1 MPVTGRT
8 LVAGVG
14 NVFLRDDAFGV
25 EVVRLLAQRPRPDGV
40 EIADFGIRGVHL
52 VYELLNGCDLFVLI
66 DAAQRGYE
74 PGTVT
79 VLEVEPA
86 DAVPAAPVMDAH
98 DLTPDAIFAMLTS
111 MGGHPGR
118 SLVVACEPADLGA
131 GMGLSDP
138 VRAALPH
145 AVSAVEEILGQRQ
158 KESEPNA
165 EQDSHGGGNRGDSV
179 RSDRFA
185 AGRQALPGN
194 QEDVDGSDVHEFG
207 LCEGVLQAVQ
217 TRAAGRPVA
226 GIRVRCGVRHAVD
239 PQSLAQAFA
248 LVADGTEAAG
258 AAVEVVTVPATVTCR
273 DCGTAGESTDQLAV
287 CPRCGGANVEVSGGD
302 ELVLESVRYAASR

>member
-14 NVFLRDDAFGV
+14 NVFLGDDAFGV
-25 EVVRLLAQRPRPDGV
+25 EVVRLLAQRPRPAGV

-52 VYELLNGCDLFVLI
+52 VYELLNGYDLFVLI

-79 VLEVEPA
+79 VLEVAPA
-86 DAVPAAPVMDAH
+86 DVVPGAPVMDAH

-118 SLVVACEPADLGA
+118 SLVVACEPADLSA
-131 GMGLSDP
+131 GMGLSDR

-145 AVSAVEEILGQRQ
+145 AVSAVEEILGQQQ

-165 EQDSHGGGNRGDSV
+165 EQGSDGTGSCRDSR

-185 AGRQALPGN
+185 ARRQALPGN
-194 QEDVDGSDVHEFG
+194 QEDV
-207 LCEGVLQAVQ
+207 
-217 TRAAGRPVA
+217 
-226 GIRVRCGVRHAVD
+226 
-239 PQSLAQAFA
+239 
-248 LVADGTEAAG
+248 AG
-258 AAVEVVTVPATVTCR
+258 ATCTNSAFVKAYSRPSRRARPAAR
-273 DCGTAGESTDQLAV
+273 
-287 CPRCGGANVEVSGGD
+287 
-302 ELVLESVRYAASR
+302 